1 LIVQRLRLNTETI
14 QDQKTIVITVTFVG
28 MNGIRKIKNHKNHY
42 NYCRC
47 FSFFVIPV
55 KHVQNPF
62 VFIAYFDLQA
72 FSLGT
77 VGKIKKQMIPDSFS
91 SM

>member
-1 LIVQRLRLNTETI
+1 MIVQRLRLNTETI
-14 QDQKTIVITVTFVG
+14 QDQKTIVITVTVVW
-28 MNGIRKIKNHKNHY
+28 MNGIRKIKIHKNHY

-55 KHVQNPF
+55 KRVQIPF

-77 VGKIKKQMIPDSFS
+77 VGKIKKKGDPG
-91 SM
+91 